1 MKKPIDDDR
10 ATMTRQKAV
19 SPYRLIFIGIAAGI
33 VMLAAVAWLFFGVFR
48 LSYMDNIRRES
59 ADHIMEISGQIKA
72 YIQAQTDLGWNT
84 VKSVEQSIRQTP
96 WSTEDDM
103 LALLRENNK
112 IWGVSDIYLYT
123 ESGLSVDMNG
133 KLQSMDSGAKI
144 VREAKES
151 KQLFLITESRVE
163 YILFTEN
170 NKTIRNSPIMAVSI
184 VKDLTSLL
192 DELDIS
198 SFQSS
203 AKVYLTQHEGEL
215 ISRLNVA
222 GASDAYNILSL
233 FRNGK
238 YQFFDEAI
246 TSYDDVLNQHQDVV
260 FLYTQDGETDY
271 VAYIHI
277 GIMGATWHLI
287 YTVPENVVNSS
298 TNIFSR
304 YIVVISLIVIFLLL
318 GLTVL
323 VFLVIYRSTRAR
335 YSMDIISRD
344 RMLELLSQNTNIAVG
359 LISTER
365 EMPLYVTHNMEKIF
379 PDGLPLVDIEK
390 PILQFKNNAKTP
402 LNIEALNKPLML
414 WDKKQPYSSEYLAL
428 HHGKTV
434 TFYTASIYPIAE
446 TEREYIAVLQD
457 ATKAKE
463 REEAMRSALQAADS
477 ANKAK
482 TQFLSNM
489 SHDIRT
495 PMNAIVNMTG
505 FALEVADNPPQTT
518 EYLEVIM
525 KSSRHLLHIINDLLD
540 VSRIESGKVTVETE
554 PFLLAK
560 LMDDTVEIITPIA
573 EQRRQIIQVD
583 CGAIAHLQLK
593 GDRQKLSQVV
603 INLLNNA
610 VKFTQEGGSICLK
623 ATEVPSLR
631 SESTVIRIEV
641 TDNGVGIRPEY
652 LDRIFEP
659 FERGDNNQVRKV
671 EGSGLGLAICKSY
684 VDLMGGTISVHSVV
698 GCGTTF
704 IVEIPFE
711 RDLES
716 EPVEN
721 KGKPDLAAHAIDF
734 IGKRALLVED
744 HDINRKIATML
755 LKKFGM
761 AVESAENGQEAVN
774 MFTSSQPGY
783 YDIIYMDIQMPVK
796 NGYDAAK
803 EIRASVHPQAMA
815 IPIVAMTANVFA
827 EDIEHSRVAGM
838 NAHIGKPI
846 QPDEL
851 FTISAKYLDHTL
863 EEAK

>member
-1 MKKPIDDDR
+1 MKKPIGDDK
-10 ATMTRQKAV
+10 AAMTREKAKF
-19 SPYRLIFIGIAAGI
+19 PYRLIFIGAATGIAL
-33 VMLAAVAWLFFGVFR
+33 LAAVIWLFFGVFR

-96 WSTEDDM
+96 WGTGEDM

-133 KLQSMDSGAKI
+133 KQQSVDTGARL
-144 VREAKES
+144 VREAKEA
-151 KQLFLITESRVE
+151 KQLLLITESRVE

-170 NKTIRNSPIMAVSI
+170 DKTIRNSPIMAVSI
-184 VKDLTSLL
+184 VKDLASLL
-192 DELDIS
+192 DQLDIS

-215 ISRLNVA
+215 ISRLNVK

-238 YQFFDEAI
+238 YQFFDKAI

-271 VAYIHI
+271 VSYTHI
-277 GIMGATWHLI
+277 DVMGGTWHLI
-287 YTVPENVVNSS
+287 YTVPEDVVNSS

-323 VFLVIYRSTRAR
+323 VFLIIYRSTSAR

-359 LISTER
+359 LVSTER
-365 EMPLYVTHNMEKIF
+365 ETPLYVTHNMEKVF
-379 PDGLPLVDIEK
+379 PDGLPFVDVEK
-390 PILQFKNNAKTP
+390 PVLQFKNNAAAP

-434 TFYTASIYPIAE
+434 SFYMASIYPIAE
-446 TEREYIAVLQD
+446 TELEYIVVLQD

-505 FALEVADNPPQTT
+505 FALEDADNPPQTK
-518 EYLEVIM
+518 ECLEVIM
-525 KSSRHLLHIINDLLD
+525 KSSKHLLHIINDLLD
-540 VSRIESGKVTVETE
+540 VSRIESGKATVETE
-554 PFLLAK
+554 PFMPAA
-560 LMDDTVEIITPIA
+560 LMDDTVEMITPIA
-573 EQRRQIIQVD
+573 VQKRQSIQTD
-583 CGAIAHLQLK
+583 CGGIAHLHLK
-593 GDRQKLSQVV
+593 GDRQKLSQVM

-610 VKFTQEGGSICLK
+610 VKFTQEGGSIRLK
-623 ATEVPSLR
+623 AAEVPSLR
-631 SESTVIRIEV
+631 SGSTVIRIEV
-641 TDNGVGIRPEY
+641 TDNGAGISEEY

-698 GCGTTF
+698 GSGTTF
-704 IVEIPFE
+704 IVEIPFALDSE
-711 RDLES
+711 SGQAESMPSPEPAANTIDLT
-716 EPVEN
+716 
-721 KGKPDLAAHAIDF
+721 
-734 IGKRALLVED
+734 GKRALLVED
-744 HDINRKIATML
+744 HEINRMIATML
-755 LKKFGM
+755 LKKVGM
-761 AVESAENGQEAVN
+761 AVECAENGQEAVD
-774 MFTSSQPGY
+774 MFTASPPGH

-803 EIRASVHPQAMA
+803 EIRASAHPQAMV

-827 EDIEHSRVAGM
+827 EDVERSRVAGM

-851 FTISAKYLDHTL
+851 FKISAKYLNHTL
-863 EEAK
+863 EGEK